1 MNERNFNMDVWK
13 IIYTTESG
21 YEDEVEVCAVNKFM
35 AWDIFEDIIKDFDE
49 KVISADCFRVIKE
62 EE

>member
-1 MNERNFNMDVWK
+1 MDVWR

-21 YEDEVEVCAVNKFM
+21 YEDEIEVCAVNKFM
-35 AWDIFEDIIKDFDE
+35 AWDIFEDIVKDFDE

-62 EE
+62 EDCDMM

>member
-1 MNERNFNMDVWK
+1 MDVWK

-21 YEDEVEVCAVNKFM
+21 YEDEIEVCAVNKFM
-35 AWDIFEDIIKDFDE
+35 AWDTFEDITKDFDE

-62 EE
+62 KE

>member
-1 MNERNFNMDVWK
+1 MDVWI

-21 YEDEVEVCAVNKFM
+21 YEDEIEVSAVNKFM
-35 AWDIFEDIIKDFDE
+35 AWDIFEDIVKDFDE
-49 KVISADCFRVIKE
+49 KVISAGCFRVVKE

>member
-1 MNERNFNMDVWK
+1 MDVWK

-21 YEDEVEVCAVNKFM
+21 HEDEIEVCAVNKSM
-35 AWDIFEDIIKDFDE
+35 AWDTLEDIVIAFDE
-49 KVISADCFRVIKE
+49 KVISADCFRVVKE

>member
-1 MNERNFNMDVWK
+1 MDVWI

-21 YEDEVEVCAVNKFM
+21 YEDEIEVCAVNKFM
-35 AWDIFEDIIKDFDE
+35 AWDIFKDIVKDFDE
-49 KVISADCFRVIKE
+49 KVISADCFRVVKE

>member
-1 MNERNFNMDVWK
+1 MDVWK

-21 YEDEVEVCAVNKFM
+21 HEDEIEVCAVNKFM
-35 AWDIFEDIIKDFDE
+35 SWDIFEDIVKKKKK
-49 KVISADCFRVIKE
+49 KVISADCFRVVKE